1 MKVAISL
8 PDPIFEAAER
18 LAKQRR
24 VPRSQVF
31 AEALE
36 EYLSRHGGD
45 AVTAKLDE
53 VYGAQSSPIDRELAQ
68 AQLTAIG
75 DETW

>member
-1 MKVAISL
+1 M
-8 PDPIFEAAER
+8 
-18 LAKQRR
+18 
-24 VPRSQVF
+24 PRSQVF

-53 VYGAQSSPIDRELAQ
+53 VYGAQSSLIDRELAQ

>member
-1 MKVAISL
+1 MKLVISL
-8 PDPIFEAAER
+8 PAPLFHAAER

-45 AVTAKLDE
+45 AVTVKLDD
-53 VYGAQSSPIDRELAQ
+53 VYGAQSSSIDRDLAQ
-68 AQLTAIG
+68 AQLTVIG